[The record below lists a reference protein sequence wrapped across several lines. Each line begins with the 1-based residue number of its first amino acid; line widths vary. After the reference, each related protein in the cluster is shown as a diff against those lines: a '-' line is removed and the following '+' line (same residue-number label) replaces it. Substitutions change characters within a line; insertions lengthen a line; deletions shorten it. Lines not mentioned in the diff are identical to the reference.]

1 MILNDRHIDLHDP
14 LNHFHLPDQPSPRG
28 QMSQHGFIEDPNSAQ
43 QRPTDAADPTN
54 ISDKPKTPQK
64 GAK

>member
-28 QMSQHGFIEDPNSAQ
+28 QMSQHGYIEAENSRQ
-43 QRPTDAADPTN
+43 PPPTDAESAKD
-54 ISDKPKTPQK
+54 TPK
-64 GAK
+64 GAESCQ